1 MKRTLHMLGRA
12 FDAVIDTGAFAATW
26 LIAVMAL
33 TIGLEVLMRRVF
45 NNSLPWVIQINEYAV
60 MAIPFLA
67 GAWLLKHDAHT
78 RLTLIMER
86 VSPRTANLMR
96 VGTSILAAA
105 ICGMLVWKTGSR
117 VWEGFDAG
125 TIIRGDAF
133 SVRQVWIW
141 WVLPFGFA
149 TLGIQFLRDAFARYR
164 GRDRVEGEA
173 LSPSELAEI

>member
-149 TLGIQFLRDAFARYR
+149 TLGIQFLRDAYAGYR
-164 GRDRVEGEA
+164 NRDRVEGEA

>member
-1 MKRTLHMLGRA
+1 MKRPLHMLGRA
-12 FDAVIDTGAFAATW
+12 FDIVVDVGAFAATW

-67 GAWLLKHDAHT
+67 GAWLLKRDGHT
-78 RLTLIMER
+78 RLTLVMER
-86 VSPRTANLMR
+86 VSPRTANLMK

-105 ICGMLVWKTGSR
+105 ICAVLVWKTGSR

-133 SVRQVWIW
+133 SIRQVWIW

-149 TLGIQFLRDAFARYR
+149 TLCIQFLRDAYASY
-164 GRDRVEGEA
+164 RDRDHVEGEA
-173 LSPSELAEI
+173 FTPSELAEI

>member
-12 FDAVIDTGAFAATW
+12 FDIVVDMGAFAATW

-67 GAWLLKHDAHT
+67 GAWLLKHDGHT

-86 VSPRTANLMR
+86 VSPRTASLMR
-96 VGTSILAAA
+96 VGTSILAAV
-105 ICGMLVWKTGSR
+105 ICAVLVWKTGSR
-117 VWEGFDAG
+117 VWEGVESA
-125 TIIRGDAF
+125 TVIRGDAF
-133 SVRQVWIW
+133 SIRQMWIW

-149 TLGIQFLRDAFARYR
+149 TLSIQFLRDAYTSYRDR
-164 GRDRVEGEA
+164 GRAEREVV
-173 LSPSELAEI
+173 SPSEFAEI